1 MNRPMPCKTG
11 WVAPGRGAL
20 AALVVLLLAAQSCG
34 PAQTAPGATQPVTRL
49 DATLPVTVA
58 ASPTAAS
65 PTATVTASPAPTL
78 APSPLP
84 SATPAD
90 PPDPALIRQGAAF
103 SSLDPYQV
111 DEIATGG
118 YRPELPFC
126 GESYL
131 ATLPEESGEIVLT
144 LTFMTPLLP
153 EQFEIYTGGQPEG
166 IRRVEMLNSVSGLG
180 RLIYESGTAI
190 QREAL
195 AGGACAERLILPAG
209 AAFEVDTLFIAFENL
224 AAAGQV
230 GAVEMLGR
238 LEGLAD
244 VPVFWRVPLPGTPVD
259 IAAGQ
264 DGRVYVATE
273 PNGLYAYDVEG
284 NQLQQY
290 PAPSIASL
298 SGVAADLFGNLVVTD
313 AAYGWFIVISPEGE
327 HLTIGGNETYYDAAV
342 SPLDGNLYLL
352 KAASISVFTT
362 DTAELIREMPLDETR
377 SYGSLAFDPQGRLY
391 LLRDFNWSANLLVI
405 DPITGEELDAVPL
418 ERSEQAEIVAHDLSI
433 DASGNL
439 YVLFSM
445 NVGQIAVHMLDAQG
459 NLVRRFGRLTG
470 DMDDWPEGAF
480 LDPRAITVSPDGRFI
495 LVADGY
501 DDTAYLTAFLLEPQ

>member
-1 MNRPMPCKTG
+1 MIRPLLCK
-11 WVAPGRGAL
+11 AAGRAL
-20 AALVVLLLAAQSCG
+20 RAVCGRTPLVALVLLLLAAQSCS
-34 PAQTAPGATQPVTRL
+34 PAQTSPTAAQPVTRL
-49 DATLPVTVA
+49 DATLPVTVEA
-58 ASPTAAS
+58 FLTVTRTASPTL
-65 PTATVTASPAPTL
+65 APS
-78 APSPLP
+78 PSPLP
-84 SATPAD
+84 SATPAG
-90 PPDPALIRQGAAF
+90 PPDPALIRQGASF

-131 ATLPEESGEIVLT
+131 ATLPEESGEIVLA
-144 LTFMTPLLP
+144 LTFLTPLLP
-153 EQFEIYTGGQPEG
+153 EQFEIYTGGQADG

-180 RLIYESGTAI
+180 RLIYESGGAMR
-190 QREAL
+190 REAL
-195 AGGACAERLILPAG
+195 AEGACAERLTLPAG
-209 AAFEVDTLFIAFENL
+209 ADFEVDRLFIAFENL

-244 VPVFWRVPLPGTPVD
+244 VPVFWRVPLPGAPVD

-264 DGRVYVATE
+264 NGRVYVATE

-284 NQLQQY
+284 NQLRQY

-298 SGVAADLFGNLVVTD
+298 SSVAADPFGNLVVTD
-313 AAYGWFIVISPEGE
+313 AAYGWFILISPEGE

-352 KAASISVFTT
+352 KAASIAVFTT

-377 SYGSLAFDPQGRLY
+377 SYGSLTFDPQGRLY
-391 LLRDFNWSANLLVI
+391 LLRDFNWSANLLVM
-405 DPITGEELDAVPL
+405 DPLTGEELDTFPL
-418 ERSEQAEIVAHDLSI
+418 ERSEQAEIVAHDLAI
-433 DASGNL
+433 DASGNI

-445 NVGQIAVHMLDAQG
+445 NVGQMAVHVLDAHG
-459 NLVRRFGRLTG
+459 NLVQRFGRLTA
-470 DMDDWPEGAF
+470 DLDDWPEGAF

-501 DDTAYLTAFLLEPQ
+501 DDTAYLTAFLVEPQ